1 MSTNNPN
8 GLTVVNLP
16 EPQLLDARG
25 YKRPIATLPGYHAGR
40 VPATKGRQYP
50 PDPPTVAELH
60 LLLQTCA
67 EDRLTGLRL
76 RAMIVLLWRTGL
88 RISEGLDL
96 GESDMHHED
105 GSIVVR
111 RGKGGKRR
119 VSMMDPWGWKQIEPW
134 LEARKSL
141 PPGPV
146 FCVVAG
152 PTAGTRRWNDT
163 DVRRSLRKLATKAG
177 IRKRIAPHQFRH
189 AHAVELWR
197 EGVDLLAVQRQLGH
211 ARLDVTQLYL
221 RSLAP
226 TEVLAPIAARS
237 APTVSF

>member
-1 MSTNNPN
+1 MSTSNPN
-8 GLTVVNLP
+8 GLAVVDLEKP
-16 EPQLLDARG
+16 DELRDARG
-25 YKRPIATLPGYHAGR
+25 YRRPIATLPGYQAC
-40 VPATKGRQYP
+40 
-50 PDPPTVAELH
+50 PDT
-60 LLLQTCA
+60 
-67 EDRLTGLRL
+67 LTGKRL
-76 RAMIVLLWRTGL
+76 HALIVLLWRTGL
-88 RISEGLDL
+88 RISEALDL
-96 GESDMHHED
+96 GESDLHHDD

-119 VSMMDPWGWKQIEPW
+119 VSMMDPWGWAAVKPW
-134 LEARKSL
+134 LEAREGL
-141 PPGPV
+141 PAGPV

-152 PTAGTRRWNDT
+152 PTAGTRKWNDT
-163 DVRRSLRKLATKAG
+163 DVRRSLRKLAVKAG
-177 IRKRIAPHQFRH
+177 IRKRIAPHQLRH

-226 TEVLAPIAARS
+226 TEVLAPIAARP